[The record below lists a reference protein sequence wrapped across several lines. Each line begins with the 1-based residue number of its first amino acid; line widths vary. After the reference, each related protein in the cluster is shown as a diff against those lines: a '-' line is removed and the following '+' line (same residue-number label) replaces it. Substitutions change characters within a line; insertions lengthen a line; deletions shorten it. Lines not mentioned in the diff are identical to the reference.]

1 MLFSSCAIL
10 WRVLSVCRPYPWYFA
25 GFPIDDVFRNWG
37 VGRSRELDVGRL
49 PLDEDGTCCELFTA
63 TGGHSF
69 LSSLP
74 PLRSTFFFL
83 HFPQEQEQFVLVQL
97 LHIAGSVWM
106 CLCVSVYRSS
116 CLLASL
122 SVQPSIPLFL
132 VSILQLLSITATKM
146 FPLLS

>member
-1 MLFSSCAIL
+1 VQFSGGSF
-10 WRVLSVCRPYPWYFA
+10 LSVAPIL
-25 GFPIDDVFRNWG
+25 GISQVFPLTMSSGIG
-37 VGRSRELDVGRL
+37 ELDVAGSWTSDVYRWMRTAPAASYL
-49 PLDEDGTCCELFTA
+49 QPLEGIPFFPRF
-63 TGGHSF
+63 H
-69 LSSLP
+69 LSGVL
-74 PLRSTFFFL
+74 FFL